1 MSYATQKIVKNSIFL
16 KVEQGQPH
24 TIRLLDGEPTEQWQH
39 KIGTQLISCTGNGC
53 LSCMDGHARNQRFVT
68 NVYDHTDQKV
78 YLWSYGPMIAESLA
92 EIERGLNADD
102 ESILNHDLEV
112 SASGSGMQKKT
123 RVQPRMKSK
132 PVPKGLKLIEIKTGK
147 SDDEPDPN
155 APEADENIGF

>member
-1 MSYATQKIVKNSIFL
+1 MSYATQKIVKNSLFL

-24 TIRLLDGEPTEQWQH
+24 TIRLLSPEPTEQWQH
-39 KIGTQLISCTGNGC
+39 KVGTSLVSCTGDDC
-53 LSCMDGHARNQRFVT
+53 LSCIDGHARNQRFVT

-78 YLWSYGPMIAESLA
+78 YLWSYGPMIGEALA

-132 PVPKGLKLIEIKTGK
+132 PVPKGLKLIEIKAPK
-147 SDDEPDPN
+147 IEDEPDPN
-155 APEADENIGF
+155 APAATDVPF